1 MILTANILSWWIKRR
16 LSSIKNITNIFYL
29 THFQYKNVIQLAIVK
44 LLYRSIFLSLM
55 LLFAEYRLKVVCA
68 KKLISSM
75 RVDVRKDIQFVKS
88 ATSYPFSRGMIKDVK
103 RMHTHTHTSCFCL
116 PQHYLKIFFEDIAKE
131 LVYVHTKSG
140 YCTVLKQLYILYSHT
155 ELIF

>member
-1 MILTANILSWWIKRR
+1 
-16 LSSIKNITNIFYL
+16 
-29 THFQYKNVIQLAIVK
+29 
-44 LLYRSIFLSLM
+44 M

-103 RMHTHTHTSCFCL
+103 RMHTHTHVVFLFATALFEN
-116 PQHYLKIFFEDIAKE
+116 IFEDIAKE

>member
-1 MILTANILSWWIKRR
+1 
-16 LSSIKNITNIFYL
+16 
-29 THFQYKNVIQLAIVK
+29 
-44 LLYRSIFLSLM
+44 M

-103 RMHTHTHTSCFCL
+103 RMHTHTHVVFLFATALFEN
-116 PQHYLKIFFEDIAKE
+116 IF
-131 LVYVHTKSG
+131 
-140 YCTVLKQLYILYSHT
+140 
-155 ELIF
+155 